1 MTTSPESPPL
11 PLPSPDA
18 VTQFFWDGV
27 ARHELWIQRCQR
39 CRHYLHYPKTLC
51 RYCQSAD
58 LAGEQVSG
66 RATLYTWTIAV
77 QPFHPFYVD
86 RIPYVVATV
95 ELVEQPGLMFMSQ
108 VVDCAEEDLRIG
120 LPLEVVF
127 EELGPELTLPFFRPA
142 PTRSA

>member
-1 MTTSPESPPL
+1 
-11 PLPSPDA
+11 
-18 VTQFFWDGV
+18 
-27 ARHELWIQRCQR
+27 
-39 CRHYLHYPKTLC
+39 KTLC
-51 RYCQSAD
+51 RFCQSDD

-86 RIPYVVATV
+86 RVPYIVATV

-108 VVDCAEEDLRIG
+108 IVDCAEEDLRIG

-127 EELGPELTLPFFRPA
+127 EELGPDLTLPFFTPA
-142 PTRSA
+142 AEVA